1 MKNWFKLTA
10 IIFYLIIISVLL
22 DFELTQLFDLK
33 QFLLVIAGMVIL
45 FLPGFH
51 TGESRRT
58 YADSLARC
66 ALFASYIQAF
76 IMLFIVLSA
85 EHTDHILKDIAIN
98 LRPLLY
104 GFCLWIIL
112 SPGNSERKNRT
123 VSSMEIEVDTVK
135 DLKTDAIKDAQ
146 TDAVRDMQADA
157 AMDPEKICREAGL
170 TIRETQIAL
179 LLLQNLH
186 NAEIAG
192 QLYIS
197 ESTVK
202 KHISNIYSKLE
213 INRREELK
221 EKLL

>member
-33 QFLLVIAGMVIL
+33 QFLLVIAGMIIL

-51 TGESRRT
+51 IGENRRT

-85 EHTDHILKDIAIN
+85 EHTDHILKDIAVN

-112 SPGNSERKNRT
+112 SPGNSEQKNKT
-123 VSSMEIEVDTVK
+123 VSSMEIKVDAVK
-135 DLKTDAIKDAQ
+135 DLKADTAKDIQ
-146 TDAVRDMQADA
+146 TDTVKN
-157 AMDPEKICREAGL
+157 PEKICREAGL
-170 TIRETQIAL
+170 TTRETQIAL

-221 EKLL
+221 ERLM